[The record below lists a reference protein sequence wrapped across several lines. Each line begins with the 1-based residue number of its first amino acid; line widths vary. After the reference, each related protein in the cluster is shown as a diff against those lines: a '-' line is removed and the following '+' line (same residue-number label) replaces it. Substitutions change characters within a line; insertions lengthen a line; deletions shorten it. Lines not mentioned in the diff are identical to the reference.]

1 MGSCLAAS
9 CLLRAERL
17 VFQVTVK
24 EGSMAAL
31 QENSARRVKDAVDII
46 EVIGEHVHLQK
57 AGVRYKG
64 LCPFHS
70 EKTPSFTVNRERQ
83 FYHCFG
89 CNESGDVLSFMM
101 KYHNLTFPDAVARLA
116 ERYGVELEESKLSP
130 EELRK
135 TREREGL
142 FAANRVAA
150 TIFHKYLLENPAAG
164 RARQYLEQRGMSR
177 EMISRFQLG
186 YAPDRW
192 DFLAQALAEAD
203 EAEQVAVAAGL
214 LVQKEPAGRVYDRFR
229 DRVLFPIFSL
239 NGQIAGFGGR
249 ILGDGQPK
257 YLNSPESAVFNKSQ
271 TLFGLYQ
278 NKSPIREAGRCLIV
292 EGNFDLLS
300 LVAHGLHY
308 VAAPLGTAL
317 TAQHVKILKRY
328 AEEAVVVFD
337 GDQAG
342 LKAAMRA
349 VPLFLTEQ
357 LDAKIVVLPEEHD
370 PDTFVTTFG
379 KEALE
384 EKVAQAMELSEFIFS
399 RLVKEHGLSLAGKN
413 KIVRDLQP
421 LIAAI
426 GNRALQKSLFVSHF
440 SDKLGLKAEDLLG
453 RGEGGIHPAGS
464 FLPAK
469 QGKQG
474 LKLFKKYERLLEFL
488 LIYPEALPHFI
499 EAGLDELV
507 DNENDSARIIIDQ
520 LNDLDLHGQ
529 GEGAEVLLE
538 NLQGEERVLV
548 ARLLIEAPS
557 YSDDMKD
564 LLIDELTAWVR
575 KQAWQNRKLRLSR
588 RISQAQLEGDDVLQ
602 MELLEKKKKMDEVSY
617 T

>member
-1 MGSCLAAS
+1 
-9 CLLRAERL
+9 
-17 VFQVTVK
+17 
-24 EGSMAAL
+24 MAAL
-31 QENSARRVKDAVDII
+31 QDNSARRVKDAVDIL

-70 EKTPSFTVNRERQ
+70 EKTPSFTINRERQ

-116 ERYGVELEESKLSP
+116 ERYGIELEESKLSP
-130 EELRK
+130 EELKK
-135 TREREGL
+135 TRERESL
-142 FAANRVAA
+142 FAVNSVAA
-150 TIFHKYLLENPAAG
+150 TIFHKYLLENPAAAQ
-164 RARQYLEQRGMSR
+164 ARQYLEKRGMSQ

-192 DFLAQALAEAD
+192 DFLAQALASAG

-214 LVQKEPAGRVYDRFR
+214 LVQKEKGGVYDRFR
-229 DRVLFPIFSL
+229 DRVIFPIFSL
-239 NGQIAGFGGR
+239 NGQVAAFGGR

-257 YLNSPESAVFNKSQ
+257 YLNSPESSVFNKSQ

-278 NKSPIREAGRCLIV
+278 NKSAIREAGRCLVV

-300 LVAHGLHY
+300 LVAHGLQY

-370 PDTFVTTFG
+370 PDTFVAAFG

-384 EKVAQAMELSEFIFS
+384 EKVARAMELSEFVFS

-413 KIVRDLQP
+413 KIVRELQP

-426 GNRALQKSLFVSHF
+426 GNRTLQKSLFVSHF

-453 RGEGGIHPAGS
+453 RGEGGIHPVGPS
-464 FLPAK
+464 LPAK
-469 QGKQG
+469 RRKQG
-474 LKLFKKYERLLEFL
+474 LKLSKQYEKLLEFL
-488 LIYPEALPHFI
+488 LIYPEALPHFL

-507 DNENDSARIIIDQ
+507 DNENDSARIILDQ
-520 LNDLDLHGQ
+520 LKDLDLIGQ
-529 GEGAEVLLE
+529 GDGAEVLLE
-538 NLQGEERVLV
+538 NLLEEEKVLV

-557 YSDDMKD
+557 YAEDMKD
-564 LLIDELTAWVR
+564 LLIDELTTWVR
-575 KQAWQNRKLRLSR
+575 KQAWQNRKSRLLR
-588 RISQAQLEGDDVLQ
+588 RISQAQVEGDDVLL
-602 MELLEKKKKMDEVSY
+602 MELLEQKKKMDEVSY

>member
-1 MGSCLAAS
+1 
-9 CLLRAERL
+9 
-17 VFQVTVK
+17 
-24 EGSMAAL
+24 
-31 QENSARRVKDAVDII
+31 VKDAVDII

-83 FYHCFG
+83 VYHCFG
-89 CNESGDVLSFMM
+89 CNESGDVLSFVM

-116 ERYGVELEESKLSP
+116 ERYGVELEEGKFSP
-130 EELRK
+130 EELKK

-142 FAANRVAA
+142 FAVNRVAA
-150 TIFHKYLLENPAAG
+150 TIFHDFLLKNPAAG
-164 RARQYLEQRGMSR
+164 KAREYLEQRGMSR
-177 EMISRFQLG
+177 EMISLFQLG
-186 YAPDRW
+186 YAPERW
-192 DFLAQALAEAD
+192 DFLAQALASAGQ
-203 EAEQVAVAAGL
+203 AEQVAVAAGL
-214 LVQKEPAGRVYDRFR
+214 LVQKEKGGVYDRFR
-229 DRVLFPIFSL
+229 DRVIFPIFSL

-271 TLFGLYQ
+271 TLFGLYH
-278 NKSPIREAGRCLIV
+278 NKSAIRQAGRCLVV

-300 LVAHGLHY
+300 LVAHGLPY

-328 AEEAVVVFD
+328 AEEAVVIFD

-357 LDAKIVVLPEEHD
+357 LDARVVVLPEEHD
-370 PDTFVTTFG
+370 PDTFVAAFG

-384 EKVAQAMELSEFIFS
+384 EKVSQAMELSEFVFS
-399 RLVKEHGLSLAGKN
+399 RLVKEYGLSLAGKA

-426 GNRALQKSLFVSHF
+426 GNRELQKSLFVAHF
-440 SDKLGLKAEDLLG
+440 SNKLGLKPEELLG
-453 RGEGGIHPAGS
+453 RGAGIHPAAS
-464 FLPAK
+464 SLPEK
-469 QGKQG
+469 RGKKG
-474 LKLFKKYERLLEFL
+474 LKLSKKFEQLLEFL
-488 LIYPEALPHFI
+488 LIYPEALPYFL

-507 DNENDSARIIIDQ
+507 DNENDSARIILDQ
-520 LNDLDLHGQ
+520 LKELDLHEG
-529 GEGAEVLLE
+529 GGAEVLLE
-538 NLQGEERVLV
+538 YLQEEEKVLV
-548 ARLLIEAPS
+548 ARLLIEASS
-557 YSDDMKD
+557 YTDDMKK
-564 LLIDELTAWVR
+564 LLIDELTVWVR
-575 KQAWQNRKLRLSR
+575 RQAGQRREARLQR
-588 RISQAQLEGDDVLQ
+588 EINEAYRAGDENLYMRLLKEK
-602 MELLEKKKKMDEVSY
+602 MELLEQKKKMDEVPY

>member
-1 MGSCLAAS
+1 M
-9 CLLRAERL
+9 
-17 VFQVTVK
+17 T
-24 EGSMAAL
+24 AL

-83 FYHCFG
+83 VYHCFG
-89 CNESGDVLSFMM
+89 CNESGDVLSFVM

-116 ERYGVELEESKLSP
+116 ERYGVELEEGKFSP
-130 EELRK
+130 EELKK

-142 FAANRVAA
+142 FAVNRVAA
-150 TIFHKYLLENPAAG
+150 TIFHDFLLKNPAAG
-164 RARQYLEQRGMSR
+164 KAREYLEQRGMSR
-177 EMISRFQLG
+177 EMISLFQLG
-186 YAPDRW
+186 YAPERW
-192 DFLAQALAEAD
+192 DFLAQALASAGQ
-203 EAEQVAVAAGL
+203 AEQVAVAAGL
-214 LVQKEPAGRVYDRFR
+214 LVQKEKGGVYDRFR
-229 DRVLFPIFSL
+229 DRVIFPIFSL

-271 TLFGLYQ
+271 TLFGLYH
-278 NKSPIREAGRCLIV
+278 NKSAIRQAGRCLVV

-300 LVAHGLHY
+300 LVAHGLPY

-328 AEEAVVVFD
+328 AEEAVVIFD

-357 LDAKIVVLPEEHD
+357 LDARVVVLPEEHD
-370 PDTFVTTFG
+370 PDTFVAAFG

-384 EKVAQAMELSEFIFS
+384 EKVSQAMELSEFVFS
-399 RLVKEHGLSLAGKN
+399 RLVKEYGLSLAGKA

-426 GNRALQKSLFVSHF
+426 GNRELQKSLFVAHF
-440 SDKLGLKAEDLLG
+440 SNKLGLKPEELLG
-453 RGEGGIHPAGS
+453 RGAGIHPAAS
-464 FLPAK
+464 SLPEK
-469 QGKQG
+469 RGKKG
-474 LKLFKKYERLLEFL
+474 LKLSKKFEQLLEFL
-488 LIYPEALPHFI
+488 LIYPEALPYFL

-507 DNENDSARIIIDQ
+507 DNENDSARIILDQ
-520 LNDLDLHGQ
+520 LKELDLHEG
-529 GEGAEVLLE
+529 GGAEVLLE
-538 NLQGEERVLV
+538 YLQEEEKVLV
-548 ARLLIEAPS
+548 ARLLIEASS
-557 YSDDMKD
+557 YTDDMKK
-564 LLIDELTAWVR
+564 LLIDELTVWVR
-575 KQAWQNRKLRLSR
+575 RQAGQRREARLQR
-588 RISQAQLEGDDVLQ
+588 EINEAYRAGDENLYMRLLKEK
-602 MELLEKKKKMDEVSY
+602 MELLEQKKKMDEVPY

>member
-1 MGSCLAAS
+1 
-9 CLLRAERL
+9 
-17 VFQVTVK
+17 
-24 EGSMAAL
+24 MAAL

-192 DFLAQALAEAD
+192 DFLAQALAEAG

-214 LVQKEPAGRVYDRFR
+214 LVQKDPGRVYDRFR
-229 DRVLFPIFSL
+229 DRVIFPIFSL
-239 NGQIAGFGGR
+239 NGQVAGFGGR

-278 NKSPIREAGRCLIV
+278 NKSAVREAGRCLIV

-300 LVAHGLHY
+300 LVAHGLQY

-317 TAQHVKILKRY
+317 TSQHVKILKRY

-384 EKVAQAMELSEFIFS
+384 EKVAQAMELSEFVFS

-440 SDKLGLKAEDLLG
+440 SDKLGLKAEDLV
-453 RGEGGIHPAGS
+453 GGGVADTATAPAI
-464 FLPAK
+464 ARNIRK
-469 QGKQG
+469 QKVILSEDYRKL
-474 LKLFKKYERLLEFL
+474 LKFL
-488 LIYPEALPHFI
+488 LIYPESLPQFL
-499 EAGLDELV
+499 EAGLEEEFAE
-507 DNENDSARIIIDQ
+507 NENDSARMILDQ
-520 LNDLDLHGQ
+520 LKLIDLHDQ
-529 GEGAEVLLE
+529 KEGAEVLLE
-538 NLQGEERVLV
+538 RLQGGERNLV
-548 ARLLIEAPS
+548 ARLLIETPS
-557 YSDDMKD
+557 YFIEKKD
-564 LLIDELTAWVR
+564 SFNAELLAWVR
-575 KQAWQNRKLRLSR
+575 KQACQRREARLQR
-588 RISQAQLEGDDVLQ
+588 EINEAYREGNENLY
-602 MELLEKKKKMDEVSY
+602 MRLLKEKTELLEKKKEMDEVSY

>member
-1 MGSCLAAS
+1 M
-9 CLLRAERL
+9 
-17 VFQVTVK
+17 
-24 EGSMAAL
+24 
-31 QENSARRVKDAVDII
+31 KDAVDII

-83 FYHCFG
+83 VYHCFG
-89 CNESGDVLSFMM
+89 CNESGDVLSFVM

-116 ERYGVELEESKLSP
+116 ERYGVELEEGKFSP
-130 EELRK
+130 EELKK

-142 FAANRVAA
+142 FAVNRVAA
-150 TIFHKYLLENPAAG
+150 TIFHDFLLKNPAAG
-164 RARQYLEQRGMSR
+164 KAREYLEQRGMSR
-177 EMISRFQLG
+177 EMISLFQLG
-186 YAPDRW
+186 YAPERW
-192 DFLAQALAEAD
+192 DFLAQALASAGQ
-203 EAEQVAVAAGL
+203 AEQVAVAAGL
-214 LVQKEPAGRVYDRFR
+214 LVQKEKGGVYDRFR
-229 DRVLFPIFSL
+229 DRVIFPIFSL

-271 TLFGLYQ
+271 TLFGLYH
-278 NKSPIREAGRCLIV
+278 NKSAIRQAGRCLVV

-300 LVAHGLHY
+300 LVAHGLPY

-328 AEEAVVVFD
+328 AEEAVVIFD

-357 LDAKIVVLPEEHD
+357 LDARVVVLPEEHD
-370 PDTFVTTFG
+370 PDTFVAAFG

-384 EKVAQAMELSEFIFS
+384 EKVSQAMELSEFVFS
-399 RLVKEHGLSLAGKN
+399 RLVKEYGLSLAGKA

-426 GNRALQKSLFVSHF
+426 GNRELQKSLFVAHF
-440 SDKLGLKAEDLLG
+440 SNKLGLKPEELLG
-453 RGEGGIHPAGS
+453 RGAGIHPAAS
-464 FLPAK
+464 SLPEK
-469 QGKQG
+469 RGKKG
-474 LKLFKKYERLLEFL
+474 LKLSKKFEQLLEFL
-488 LIYPEALPHFI
+488 LIYPEALPYFL

-507 DNENDSARIIIDQ
+507 DNENDSARIILDQ
-520 LNDLDLHGQ
+520 LKELDLHEG
-529 GEGAEVLLE
+529 GGAEVLLE
-538 NLQGEERVLV
+538 YLQEEEKVLV
-548 ARLLIEAPS
+548 ARLLIEASS
-557 YSDDMKD
+557 YTDDMKK
-564 LLIDELTAWVR
+564 LLIDELTVWVR
-575 KQAWQNRKLRLSR
+575 RQAGQRREARLQR
-588 RISQAQLEGDDVLQ
+588 EINEAYRAGDENLYMRLLKEK
-602 MELLEKKKKMDEVSY
+602 MELLEQKKKMDEVPY

>member
-1 MGSCLAAS
+1 
-9 CLLRAERL
+9 
-17 VFQVTVK
+17 
-24 EGSMAAL
+24 MAAL

-46 EVIGEHVHLQK
+46 EVIGEHVQLQK

-116 ERYGVELEESKLSP
+116 ERYGVELEEAKLSP

-135 TREREGL
+135 SREREEL
-142 FAANRVAA
+142 FAANRAA
-150 TIFHKYLLENPAAG
+150 AAIFHQFLLEKPAAAK
-164 RARQYLEQRGMSR
+164 ARQYLEQRGMSR

-192 DFLAQALAEAD
+192 DFLAQALADAG

-214 LVQKEPAGRVYDRFR
+214 LVQKEKGGVYDRFR
-229 DRVLFPIFSL
+229 DRVIFPIFSL
-239 NGQIAGFGGR
+239 NGQVAGFGGR

-271 TLFGLYQ
+271 TLFGLYH
-278 NKSPIREAGRCLIV
+278 NKSAIREAGRCLIV

-300 LVAHGLHY
+300 LVAHGVHY

-328 AEEAVVVFD
+328 AEEAVVIFD

-357 LDAKIVVLPEEHD
+357 LDARIVVLPEEHD
-370 PDTFVTTFG
+370 PDTFVTAFG

-384 EKVAQAMELSEFIFS
+384 EKVAQAMELSEFVFS
-399 RLVKEHGLSLAGKN
+399 RLVKEHGLSLAGKG
-413 KIVRDLQP
+413 KIVRELQP

-426 GNRALQKSLFVSHF
+426 GNRTLQKNLFVSHF

-453 RGEGGIHPAGS
+453 RGEGMHPAGVS
-464 FLPAK
+464 LPAK
-469 QGKQG
+469 PRRQA
-474 LKLFKKYERLLEFL
+474 LKLSRKFEQLLEFL
-488 LIYPEALPHFI
+488 LIYPEALPHFL
-499 EAGLDELV
+499 EAGLDELA
-507 DNENDSARIIIDQ
+507 DIENDSARVILDQ
-520 LNDLDLHGQ
+520 LKEFDLHGQ
-529 GEGAEVLLE
+529 GDGAEVLLE
-538 NLQGEERVLV
+538 NLQGEEKVLV
-548 ARLLIEAPS
+548 ARLLIESPA
-557 YSDDMKD
+557 YAEDMKA

-575 KQAWQNRKLRLSR
+575 KQAWQNRKSRLLR
-588 RISQAQLEGDDVLQ
+588 RISQAQLEGDDVLL
-602 MELLEKKKKMDEVSY
+602 MELLEKKKEMDEVSY

>member
-1 MGSCLAAS
+1 
-9 CLLRAERL
+9 
-17 VFQVTVK
+17 
-24 EGSMAAL
+24 MAAL
-31 QENSARRVKDAVDII
+31 QDNSARRVKDAVDIL

-101 KYHNLTFPDAVARLA
+101 KYHNLTFPDAVVRLA
-116 ERYGVELEESKLSP
+116 ERYGIELEENKLSP
-130 EELRK
+130 EDLKK

-142 FAANRVAA
+142 FAVNKVAA
-150 TIFHKYLLENPAAG
+150 TIFHDFLLKNPAAG
-164 RARQYLEQRGMSR
+164 NARQYLEKRGMSR

-192 DFLAQALAEAD
+192 DFLAQALASAG

-214 LVQKEPAGRVYDRFR
+214 LVLKEKGGVYDRFR
-229 DRVLFPIFSL
+229 DRVIFPIFSL
-239 NGQIAGFGGR
+239 NGQVAGFGGR

-278 NKSPIREAGRCLIV
+278 NKSAIREAGRCLIV

-300 LVAHGLHY
+300 LVAHGLQY

-370 PDTFVTTFG
+370 PDTFVAAFG
-379 KEALE
+379 REALE
-384 EKVAQAMELSEFIFS
+384 EKVAQAMELSEFVFS

-426 GNRALQKSLFVSHF
+426 GNRNLQKSLFVSHF
-440 SDKLGLKAEDLLG
+440 SDKLGLKAEDLFG
-453 RGEGGIHPAGS
+453 RGEGGIHPAGPS
-464 FLPAK
+464 LPAK
-469 QGKQG
+469 QRTQG
-474 LKLFKKYERLLEFL
+474 LKLSKQYERLMEFL
-488 LIYPEALPHFI
+488 LIYPEALPHFLK
-499 EAGLDELV
+499 AGLEELV
-507 DNENDSARIIIDQ
+507 DNENDSARIILDQ
-520 LNDLDLHGQ
+520 LKDLDLIGQ

-538 NLQGEERVLV
+538 RLPGEEKGLV

-557 YSDDMKD
+557 YPDDMKE
-564 LLIDELTAWVR
+564 LLIDELTTWVR
-575 KQAWQNRKLRLSR
+575 KQAWQNRKSRLLR
-588 RISQAQLEGDDVLQ
+588 RISQAQAAGDDVLQ
-602 MELLEKKKKMDEVSY
+602 MELLEQKKKMDEVSY

>member
-1 MGSCLAAS
+1 
-9 CLLRAERL
+9 
-17 VFQVTVK
+17 
-24 EGSMAAL
+24 MAAL
-31 QENSARRVKDAVDII
+31 QDNSARRVKDAVDII
-46 EVIGEHVHLQK
+46 EVIGEHVQLQK

-101 KYHNLTFPDAVARLA
+101 KYHNLTFPEAVAKLA
-116 ERYGVELEESKLSP
+116 ERYGIEIEESRLSP

-142 FAANRVAA
+142 YAVNRVAA
-150 TIFHKYLLENPAAG
+150 TIFHQYLLENPAAAK
-164 RARQYLEQRGMSR
+164 ARQYVEQRGMSP

-192 DFLAQALAEAD
+192 DFLARALAAAG

-214 LVQKEPAGRVYDRFR
+214 LVQKESGGVYDRFR
-229 DRVLFPIFSL
+229 DRIIFPIFSL
-239 NGQIAGFGGR
+239 TGQVAGFGGR

-257 YLNSPESAVFNKSQ
+257 YLNSPESVVFNKSQ
-271 TLFGLYQ
+271 TLFGLFQ
-278 NKSPIREAGRCLIV
+278 NKSAIREAGRCLVV

-300 LVAHGLHY
+300 LVAHGVHY

-328 AEEAVVVFD
+328 AEEAIVVFD

-357 LDAKIVVLPEEHD
+357 LEAKVVVLPEEHD
-370 PDTFVTTFG
+370 PDTFVTTYGRPAF
-379 KEALE
+379 E
-384 EKVAQAMELSEFIFS
+384 EKVAQAMELSEFVFS
-399 RLVKEHGLSLAGKN
+399 RLVKEHGLGLAGKN
-413 KIVRDLQP
+413 RIVRDLQP

-440 SDKLGLKAEDLLG
+440 SDKLGLKAEELLG
-453 RGEGGIHPAGS
+453 RGESGPPAGS
-464 FLPAK
+464 ALPAK
-469 QGKQG
+469 QRRPGV
-474 LKLFKKYERLLEFL
+474 KLSKKFEQLLEFL
-488 LIYPEALPHFI
+488 LSYPEALPHFLA
-499 EAGLDELV
+499 AGLDELV
-507 DNENDSARIIIDQ
+507 ADENESARIILEQ
-520 LNDLDLHGQ
+520 LKDLDLIGQ
-529 GEGAEVLLE
+529 GVGAEVLLE
-538 NLQGEERVLV
+538 RLAGEEKVLV
-548 ARLLIEAPS
+548 ARLLIAAPS
-557 YSDDMKD
+557 FA
-564 LLIDELTAWVR
+564 DEIKEQVIGEMTAWVGR
-575 KQAWQNRKLRLSR
+575 QAWQIRKAGLMLR
-588 RISQAQLEGDDVLQ
+588 IKQAQVEGDDVLL

>member
-1 MGSCLAAS
+1 
-9 CLLRAERL
+9 
-17 VFQVTVK
+17 
-24 EGSMAAL
+24 MAAL

-135 TREREGL
+135 IREREGL
-142 FAANRVAA
+142 YAVNRVAA

-278 NKSPIREAGRCLIV
+278 NKSAIREAGRCLIV

-337 GDQAG
+337 GDQA
-342 LKAAMRA
+342 
-349 VPLFLTEQ
+349 
-357 LDAKIVVLPEEHD
+357 
-370 PDTFVTTFG
+370 
-379 KEALE
+379 
-384 EKVAQAMELSEFIFS
+384 
-399 RLVKEHGLSLAGKN
+399 
-413 KIVRDLQP
+413 
-421 LIAAI
+421 
-426 GNRALQKSLFVSHF
+426 
-440 SDKLGLKAEDLLG
+440 
-453 RGEGGIHPAGS
+453 
-464 FLPAK
+464 
-469 QGKQG
+469 
-474 LKLFKKYERLLEFL
+474 
-488 LIYPEALPHFI
+488 
-499 EAGLDELV
+499 
-507 DNENDSARIIIDQ
+507 
-520 LNDLDLHGQ
+520 
-529 GEGAEVLLE
+529 
-538 NLQGEERVLV
+538 
-548 ARLLIEAPS
+548 
-557 YSDDMKD
+557 
-564 LLIDELTAWVR
+564 
-575 KQAWQNRKLRLSR
+575 
-588 RISQAQLEGDDVLQ
+588 
-602 MELLEKKKKMDEVSY
+602 
-617 T
+617 